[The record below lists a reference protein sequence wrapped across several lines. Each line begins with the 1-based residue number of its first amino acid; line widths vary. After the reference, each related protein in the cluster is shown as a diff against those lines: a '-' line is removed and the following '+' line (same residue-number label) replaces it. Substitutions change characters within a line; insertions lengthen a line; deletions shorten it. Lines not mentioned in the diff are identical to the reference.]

1 MLPIKIAYCFL
12 HMETAKSSKDTEV
25 KVLKKKNHLFGVS
38 SLFSPPKYLTY
49 CH

>member
-25 KVLKKKNHLFGVS
+25 KVLKKKITS
-38 SLFSPPKYLTY
+38 SVFLLFSLLLSI
-49 CH
+49 